1 MRGIAITSILF
12 LLCGVTS
19 AQQGQPLAQPGQ
31 PAAGQGQAPSQ
42 QPPPPAAFSTVA
54 SSAEVQSLIA
64 QMKREHKDQ
73 VIMLRPL
80 LGVPGYSINLEYRL
94 APARA
99 VIHETDSEL
108 IYVIEGKGALTT
120 GGTLINPQRQN
131 AQNLAGTGI
140 AGGTPHAVGRGD
152 FLLLQNGTTH
162 SFTAIDG
169 ELIVISLRLP
179 APSPQ

>member
-1 MRGIAITSILF
+1 MRFAVVTSILCLF
-12 LLCGVTS
+12 CGITA
-19 AQQGQPLAQPGQ
+19 AQQG
-31 PAAGQGQAPSQ
+31 PSPT
-42 QPPPPAAFSTVA
+42 PPPLPVAFSLVA
-54 SSAEVQSLIA
+54 SSTDVQALIA

-80 LGVPGYSINLEYRL
+80 MQVPGYAINLEYRL

-108 IYVIEGKGALTT
+108 IYVIDGKGTLTT

-131 AQNLAGTGI
+131 AQNIAGTGI
-140 AGGTPHAVGRGD
+140 AGGTPHLLGKGD
-152 FLLLQNGTTH
+152 FVLLQNGMTH

-179 APSPQ
+179 APPPK